1 MDPITIIG
9 ILLALGA
16 TFAALFMGGMDPVAI
31 FFGSPASILL
41 VLVGTIGVTLASGT
55 MTQATGAAKVLI
67 KAITGGGSVD
77 QAATITQLVEFA
89 EVARKEGLLALES
102 KVEGIEDPFL
112 KMGLELAVDGTDP
125 EEIADVMALDLRRLM
140 MRHKDGAAFFTNAAG
155 FAPAMGMV
163 GTVLGLIDMLGK
175 LDDPSTLGPSMAV
188 AFITTPLGRLPG
200 QLPVHAA
207 VESAEEA
214 VGRRGD
220 LPRAG
225 DRRGPRRAVGGEPPG
240 TGRQTGSLPPAQQT
254 GRGPGATGCLRRHPR
269 P

>member
-31 FFGSPASILL
+31 FFGSPASIVL
-41 VLVGTIGVTLASGT
+41 VLFGTIGVTLASGT
-55 MTQATGAAKVLI
+55 MAQATGAAKVLI

-102 KVEGIEDPFL
+102 RVESIEDPFL

-125 EEIADVMALDLRRLM
+125 DEIADVMALDLRRLM

-188 AFITTPLGRLPG
+188 AFITTLWGAFLANFLFMPLSNRLKKLSADEVTYRELVIEGVLAVQSGANPRALAG
-200 QLPVHAA
+200 KLVAFLPPSRRDEVL
-207 VESAEEA
+207 E
-214 VGRRGD
+214 RRG
-220 LPRAG
+220 A
-225 DRRGPRRAVGGEPPG
+225 
-240 TGRQTGSLPPAQQT
+240 
-254 GRGPGATGCLRRHPR
+254 
-269 P
+269 

>member
-1 MDPITIIG
+1 VDPITIIG

-31 FFGSPASILL
+31 FFGSPASI
-41 VLVGTIGVTLASGT
+41 VLVFFGSIGATLASGT
-55 MTQATGAAKVLI
+55 MAQATGAAKVFI
-67 KAITGGGSVD
+67 KAITGGGSAD
-77 QAATITQLVEFA
+77 QAATISQLVEFA

-125 EEIADVMALDLRRLM
+125 EEIADVMALDLRRLI

-155 FAPAMGMV
+155 FAPAFGMV

-188 AFITTPLGRLPG
+188 AFITTLWGAFLANFLFQPLSNRLKKLSADEVTYRELVIEG
-200 QLPVHAA
+200 VLA
-207 VESAEEA
+207 VQSGAN
-214 VGRRGD
+214 
-220 LPRAG
+220 PRALAG
-225 DRRGPRRAVGGEPPG
+225 KLVAFLPPG
-240 TGRQTGSLPPAQQT
+240 K
-254 GRGPGATGCLRRHPR
+254 RGEVLEQRGA
-269 P
+269 

>member
-31 FFGSPASILL
+31 FFGSPASIVL

-55 MTQATGAAKVLI
+55 MAQATGAAKVMI
-67 KAITGGGSVD
+67 KAITGGGSAD
-77 QAATITQLVEFA
+77 QAATIKQLVEFA

-102 KVEGIEDPFL
+102 RVESIEDPFL

-125 EEIADVMALDLRRLM
+125 DEIADIMALDLRRLM

-188 AFITTPLGRLPG
+188 AFITTLWGAFLANFLFMPIANRLKKLSADEVTYRELVIEG
-200 QLPVHAA
+200 VLA
-207 VESAEEA
+207 VQSGAN
-214 VGRRGD
+214 
-220 LPRAG
+220 PRALAG
-225 DRRGPRRAVGGEPPG
+225 KLVAFLPPG
-240 TGRQTGSLPPAQQT
+240 K
-254 GRGPGATGCLRRHPR
+254 RGEVLEQRGA
-269 P
+269 